1 MPVVSNKRDGDGGVN
16 EDIDV
21 VGEPDIEILF
31 DNTLIIEVDWVG
43 DDESFELYCLL
54 ITFFINT
61 GPPPYIW

>member
-31 DNTLIIEVDWVG
+31 DNTLIIEVD
-43 DDESFELYCLL
+43 
-54 ITFFINT
+54 
-61 GPPPYIW
+61 